1 MSTCPA
7 PAMPD
12 KPALRRRLRDVLGQ
26 LPAAAKAAASVNLR
40 DRLLAWPL
48 FRDAPVVALFHSTA
62 TEPDLLPLLLTPDK
76 TFLFPL
82 CHPDRTLTW
91 HRPLHLDRWRPGPF
105 GIFEPD
111 PSLSPPVA
119 AASMALVLVPGL
131 AFTPAGDRLGHGAGY
146 YDRFLASL
154 APSVATAGICFTCQI
169 IPTLPA
175 AAHDI
180 PVHHVLHA

>member
-26 LPAAAKAAASVNLR
+26 LPDAAKAAASVNLR

-82 CHPDRTLTW
+82 CHPDRTITW
-91 HRPLHLDRWRPGPF
+91 HRPLNLAQWRPGPF
-105 GIFEPD
+105 GIIEPD
-111 PSLSPPVA
+111 PTLSPSVPA
-119 AASMALVLVPGL
+119 DLIDLVLVPGL
-131 AFTPAGDRLGHGAGY
+131 AFTVTGNRLGHGAGY

-154 APSVATAGICFTCQI
+154 APTLPTAGLCFSCQI
-169 IPTLPA
+169 LPTLPTVH
-175 AAHDI
+175 HDI
-180 PVHHVLHA
+180 PVHQVLHA